1 MYILVIGCGRSG
13 SLMANLLSKREENV
27 VVIDNDKDAFNNLRT
42 EFTGFTIEGD
52 ATEIEVLKKAKIE
65 QADIVFVA
73 TNSDND
79 NAMIAQ
85 IASEIYGKKTL
96 VRLLDPD
103 KEIIYDGLD
112 IITICPTDLLAKEFI
127 NVLDLD

>member
-13 SLMANLLSKREENV
+13 SLMANLLSEREENV

-65 QADIVFVA
+65 QADIVIVA
-73 TNSDND
+73 TNNDNN

-96 VRLLDPD
+96 VRLLDSD

>member
-1 MYILVIGCGRSG
+1 VYILVIGCGRSG
-13 SLMANLLSKREENV
+13 SLMANLLSEREENV

-65 QADIVFVA
+65 QADIVIVA
-73 TNSDND
+73 TNNDNN

-96 VRLLDPD
+96 VRLLDSD